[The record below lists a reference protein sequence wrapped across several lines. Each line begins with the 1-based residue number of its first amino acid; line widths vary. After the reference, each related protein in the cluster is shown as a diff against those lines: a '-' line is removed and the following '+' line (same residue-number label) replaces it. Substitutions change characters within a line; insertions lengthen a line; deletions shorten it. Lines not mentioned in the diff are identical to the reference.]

1 MTTSLFSPT
10 PLFPPVGSAPPVAPA
25 PAPAQPSAYPMEWT
39 FADLQER
46 LGGIPL
52 ERIHLY
58 PWPGLAT
65 ENDVL
70 EIHART
76 GRLCELV
83 DGILVEKPMG
93 FYESVLA
100 VVIGRFIGNYLEGR
114 HLGIVGG
121 EAGMLKILRGRIR
134 IPDVSFIRWDR
145 LPQGRDPVPA
155 VSPDLAVEV
164 LSQSNTEREIQGKL
178 DEYFAGGTRLAW
190 IIDPHA
196 RTARIY
202 HAPDECTAVDA
213 AGSLTGGDVLPG
225 FELRLQ
231 DLFAELDR
239 PEN

>member
-1 MTTSLFSPT
+1 MD
-10 PLFPPVGSAPPVAPA
+10 
-25 PAPAQPSAYPMEWT
+25 WT
-39 FADLQER
+39 FADLQQR

-70 EIHART
+70 EVHART

-100 VVIGRFIGNYLEGR
+100 VAIGRFIGNYLKGR
-114 HLGIVGG
+114 NLGIVGG
-121 EAGMLKILRGRIR
+121 EAGMLKILGGRIR

-145 LPQGRDPVPA
+145 LPQGHDAVPA

-164 LSQSNTEREIQGKL
+164 LSDSNTKREIQDKL
-178 DEYFAGGTRLAW
+178 GEYFQGGTRLAW
-190 IIDPHA
+190 IIDPRD

-202 HAPDECTAVDA
+202 HAADRFTLIDE
-213 AGSLTGGDVLPG
+213 AGSLTGGEVLPG
-225 FELRLQ
+225 FELKLQ

-239 PEN
+239 PE